1 MSVQNIGCK
10 RINSII
16 NGICKL
22 QAPTGKIDK
31 IEFIADVEDVSLN
44 VSQFNRSDSAR
55 YWINNSKCHVQ

>member
-22 QAPTGKIDK
+22 QAPTGDK

-55 YWINNSKCHVQ
+55 Y